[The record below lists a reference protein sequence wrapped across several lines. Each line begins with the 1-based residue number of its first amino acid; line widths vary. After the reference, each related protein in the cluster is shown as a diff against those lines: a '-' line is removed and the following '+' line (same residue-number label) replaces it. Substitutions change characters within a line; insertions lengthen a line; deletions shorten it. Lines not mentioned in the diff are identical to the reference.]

1 MYFFM
6 DLKIKLQDNARKIV
20 EKGQLVYWPEGNSVA
35 ISYRPTSIS
44 KCNEIILA
52 SDCNIWD
59 ITDFNLEKLNNLKN
73 HQKIVMIK

>member
-1 MYFFM
+1 
-6 DLKIKLQDNARKIV
+6 LEDNARKIV
-20 EKGQLVYWPEGNSVA
+20 EKGQLVYCPEVNAVA
-35 ISYRPTSIS
+35 ISCGPKSIS

-59 ITDFNLEKLNNLKN
+59 VTDFNLKN